1 MTRKT
6 SSNNQIDFD
15 LNRFVV
21 AQENVY
27 QTVISELNTGNKQSH
42 WMWFIFPQI
51 DGLGT
56 STTARFYSI
65 KNIDEASAYLNHPI
79 VGKRLLECSAIL
91 LTINDKSADDILGF
105 PDYVKLQSCMTLF
118 SIAFPQEKIFKEVL
132 GKYYKDQMDEK
143 TIKIIEML

>member
-118 SIAFPQEKIFKEVL
+118 SITFPQEKIFKEVL

>member
-1 MTRKT
+1 MTRET

-51 DGLGT
+51 DGLGKST
-56 STTARFYSI
+56 SARYYSI

-132 GKYYKDQMDEK
+132 RKYYKDQMDEK